1 MPSLTRAEAVA
12 RAALI
17 TVTSYVVEL
26 DLTGGEREEQA
37 TFGSYTRIRF
47 TCARPGES
55 TWVDLKATAVHAV
68 RLNGMAVDVSALVDG
83 RLPLDGLAVDN
94 VLVVEADMP
103 YRRDGQGLHR
113 AFDPA
118 DGQAYVYGH
127 FFLDAAPS
135 VVACFDQPDLKAPW
149 TISVVAPQGWTV
161 VGNGSTTEPLEGS
174 RRFDLT
180 TTLPLATYFVTICAG
195 PYASVRSE
203 HDGIPL
209 GLFARAS
216 LRDVLERDAPRIMRL
231 TGIFVDAYHRLFGI
245 RYPFGGYNHVFVPE
259 FNALAMENPG
269 CVTIR
274 DELLFRGAATPDE
287 ILGRDSTI
295 CHEMAHMWFGDLV
308 TMQWWDDLWLNESF
322 AEYLSYRVLAETGVH
337 PGAWVGAT
345 MVRKPWG
352 YAAERAPSTHPVAG
366 SPALDADS
374 ALQDFDGI
382 SYAKGSS
389 LLRQL
394 IAYVGDDAFVAGVRD
409 HLARHSYGNA
419 TLADFV
425 GSIARASGED
435 LTAWVDAWLLTAGR
449 DTISAHVGEHGVTVT
464 RARPLAGSVPPSVST
479 TADRRHRL
487 DVAGYVAG
495 REVFRVDVTTTGDET
510 VVPLPSPVAVGA
522 QGPGEAALVV
532 IPNAADLTW
541 AVVDLPAARWAGL
554 PGLLSHLPDGK
565 FRATVWVAAIDA
577 VAQAR
582 LSPAALVDLFCAA
595 WPLEDDP
602 AILQRVAA
610 LLAARYL
617 PDFFAPEQREPQ
629 RHRVSEAA
637 KQLLGRA
644 EPGSPQSVAAARV
657 VAAVTS
663 DQLLL
668 REWAGGLGL
677 PQGLG
682 GDSDFRWI
690 VLRNLSAR
698 GLLSPVELDAA
709 AHDDATIQGRLN
721 ALECRASMPDAESKA
736 WAWAELTGR
745 GGGHSNYELNHL
757 AQGFWQF
764 EDADVVRPYVERY
777 FTDVPAMREWVGEDA
792 LARVAQLAFPMVV
805 EERTDELSRAALAR
819 PDLSAAVRRSM
830 LDADW
835 KLQEALASRR
845 RFG

>member
-1 MPSLTRAEAVA
+1 MPSLTRAEAA
-12 RAALI
+12 IRAALI
-17 TVTSYVVEL
+17 SVTSYVVEL
-26 DLTGGEREEQA
+26 DLTGGDREDQA

-47 TCARPGES
+47 TCARPGEG
-55 TWVDLKATAVHAV
+55 TWVDLKASQVYAA
-68 RLNGMAVDVSALVDG
+68 RLNGIAMDLSTVVDG
-83 RLPLDGLAVDN
+83 RLPLQGLAVDN
-94 VLVVEADMP
+94 VLVVEAEMP

-149 TISVVAPQGWTV
+149 TISVVVPQGWTV
-161 VGNGSTTEPLEGS
+161 VGNGSTVEPLDGG

-180 TTLPLATYFVTICAG
+180 TTLPLATYFVTVCAG
-195 PYASVRSE
+195 PYASVHSE
-203 HDGIPL
+203 HDGIAL

-216 LRDVLERDAPRIMRL
+216 LRDLLERDAPRIMRL

-322 AEYLSYRVLAETGVH
+322 AEYLAYRVLAETGVH

-345 MVRKPWG
+345 MMRKPWG

-394 IAYVGDDAFVAGVRD
+394 IAYVGDEAFVAGVRD
-409 HLARHSYGNA
+409 HLTRHSYGNA

-449 DTISAHVGEHGVTVT
+449 DTISARVDDGQLTVVRT
-464 RARPLAGSVPPSVST
+464 RPVAGSVPPSVST

-487 DVAGYVAG
+487 DVAGYAG
-495 REVFRVDVTTTGDET
+495 GQEVFRVDVTTTADET
-510 VVPLPSPVAVGA
+510 SVPLPHLLSPGVAA
-522 QGPGEAALVV
+522 IEATDLVV
-532 IPNAADLTW
+532 IPNASDLSW
-541 AVVDLPAARWAGL
+541 AVVDLSAATWAAL
-554 PGLLSHLPDGK
+554 PSALPHLPDRQV
-565 FRATVWVAAIDA
+565 RATVWVAALDA

-582 LSPAALVDLFCAA
+582 LAPSALVDLFCAA

-602 AILQRVAA
+602 AILQRVAG
-610 LLAARYL
+610 LLVARYV
-617 PDFFAPEQREPQ
+617 PDFFAPEHREAQ

-637 KQLLGRA
+637 KQLLHRA
-644 EPGSPQSVAAARV
+644 EPGSPPAVAAARV

-663 DQLLL
+663 DHLLL
-668 REWAGGLGL
+668 REWASGLGL
-677 PQGLG
+677 PEGLG

-698 GLLSPVELDAA
+698 GLLTPAELQVAA
-709 AHDDATIQGRLN
+709 SQDTTIQGRLN
-721 ALECRASMPDAESKA
+721 ALECRACMPDAESKQ

-745 GGGHSNYELNHL
+745 EGGHSNFELNHL
-757 AQGFWQF
+757 AQGFWHF

-777 FTDVPAMREWVGEDA
+777 FADIPALHEWVGEDA

-819 PDLSAAVRRSM
+819 DDLSAAVRRSM